1 MGRKNRVLSVEG
13 LESRKCF
20 SVDLGMLAPTMEE
33 IEMVLIRHNH
43 AMPTDVNMD
52 GNTSPLDVLS
62 IINELNLPEL
72 APVETIMSDTNGD
85 GTVSPLDALLV
96 INRLNDPNLS
106 SVLSVSLDIDA
117 DTSAPD
123 LETDET
129 DRQMMEEITE
139 IINASQAAGES
150 VADLLARLRDRGLIE
165 VSSSFLESLNTDFF
179 SSANHQ
185 AIDADV
191 AEVDGAIELNPND
204 FDASDIENF
213 LFGSEDSG
221 LGDRSIAGDSGS
233 TNWSTGSTY
242 DPTDDNGN
250 GYFLSAE
257 EAAPITSS
265 IEAELRRQL
274 KLSDAAQLNV
284 AVFRGEGDINYGTW
298 RYLTEEGISI
308 WGNWR
313 KTPEE
318 LRLFLSNVE
327 EENRIYGQYPDGS
340 FLYFSWLENEPVGFY
355 FTPLNESAVV
365 NPVPAERYDEYFSK
379 IEGSESRVDESGVA
393 RAYFGNFGV
402 FDGVQPI
409 ESLISDLYAIQLEWN
424 GASL

>member
-20 SVDLGMLAPTMEE
+20 SVDLGMLASAMQE
-33 IEMVLIRHNH
+33 IEMVVIRHNH

-85 GTVSPLDALLV
+85 GSVSPLDALLV

-106 SVLSVSLDIDA
+106 SVVSVSLDVNS

-123 LETDET
+123 LEMDET
-129 DRQMMEEITE
+129 DRQVAEEITE
-139 IINASQAAGES
+139 IINESQAAEDS
-150 VADLLARLRDRGLIE
+150 IASLLARLRDRGLIE
-165 VSSSFLESLNTDFF
+165 IGDFDLDSLNIDL
-179 SSANHQ
+179 SSIANHPVGN
-185 AIDADV
+185 AVI
-191 AEVDGAIELNPND
+191 AERDRFIELNAEE
-204 FDASDIENF
+204 FDANDIGSVVLDSSDAGFENREI
-213 LFGSEDSG
+213 G
-221 LGDRSIAGDSGS
+221 GDSGS

-274 KLSDAAQLNV
+274 KLSDTAQLNV

-318 LRLFLSNVE
+318 LLLFLSNVE

-365 NPVPAERYDEYFSK
+365 NPVPAERYDEYFST

-402 FDGVQPI
+402 FGGVQPI